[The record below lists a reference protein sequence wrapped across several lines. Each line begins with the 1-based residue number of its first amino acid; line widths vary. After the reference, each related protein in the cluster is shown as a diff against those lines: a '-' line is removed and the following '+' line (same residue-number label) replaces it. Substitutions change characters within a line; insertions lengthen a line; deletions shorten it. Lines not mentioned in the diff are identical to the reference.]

1 MEKRA
6 VRQMKAAAVI
16 AGIILSVFS
25 APSFCF
31 SQNQALAPVLIS
43 ITTPEQL
50 AQWFLTD
57 FRYETEM
64 PDTWQNASETLEI
77 KKGDCE
83 DFAILAQ
90 DMLNK
95 MGIQSDILIIKFTG
109 LNQQHAICI
118 FKEGDNYSF
127 ISNQELIRTGA
138 ATLKEAIQE
147 QYSDWESITF
157 TNAKKDILNLVLNN
171 GLPAT
176 AASCIDTASQNKNLP
191 LTK

>member
-6 VRQMKAAAVI
+6 VRQIKAAAVI

-31 SQNQALAPVLIS
+31 SQNQALAIASIS
-43 ITTPEQL
+43 TPEQL
-50 AQWFLTD
+50 AQWFFTD
-57 FRYETEM
+57 FKYETEM
-64 PDTWQNASETLEI
+64 PDTWQNASETLEL

-90 DMLNK
+90 DMLNT

-118 FKEGDNYSF
+118 FKEGGNYSF

-138 ATLKEAIQE
+138 ASLKEAIQE

-157 TNAKKDILNLVLNN
+157 TNAKKDILNLVLND
-171 GLPAT
+171 GLPAA
-176 AASCIDTASQNKNLP
+176 AASCIDTASQNKTRP
-191 LTK
+191 